1 MTSIHDSLTAFFQ
14 PGQIIEVRAISDDGM
29 ASGYFDSFESLV
41 QKVKILGDEGRY
53 QGIYVT
59 LNEVNPALLAR
70 RANRIK
76 TRLSKKDS
84 TTADADIIRR
94 RWFPI
99 DIDPVRPSGVSSS
112 EDEHASA
119 LWLADLVKGF
129 LSELGWPEPLVGDSG
144 NGAHL
149 LYRIDLPNDTESREL
164 VKGCLDTLS
173 ILFSNRT
180 EGSRCP
186 CLVDTANFN
195 AGRIWKLYGTLS
207 RKGDSTPERPHRR
220 SAIISSGDE
229 RVVTSEELKG
239 LVNLLPREDP
249 GPMKSSLSRNRP
261 GQVINLGEWLDVHHL
276 GYDAKPYMGGTLFV
290 LAECPFSGDHRDGA
304 YAIQFPSGAIFAGC
318 HHQSCGGGSQRW
330 TDLKEMFDG
339 PGKKRDFEGWR
350 KEQNRQRA
358 IAKMSGDI
366 PEPDKSPE
374 VSGEEKSRREK
385 VILRANEILG
395 SGDPLRFIIDT
406 FGLDHEGDR
415 VVAECLARSLASRSV
430 INSKGLHVSITGE
443 SGKGKSHT
451 VDTMLQQVP
460 DELRLDGRMS
470 DKALFYVEGL
480 RPGSV
485 IALDDIS
492 LSDQMQEILKG
503 VTTSFQKPFRYRTV
517 SKDRTGQVCT
527 IPERCVWWVAKVE
540 GSGDDQVWNRMLT
553 VWIDDSEEQDA
564 KVLART
570 LNDAKQMPS
579 TRPQTRDEVQ
589 VCQEIWRWVCPSWV
603 VIPYA
608 DRIRFQSSENRR
620 NPDMLLDLIKTNAV
634 LMQKQ
639 REQQEVDG
647 MTCIIA
653 TEEDFTAAARLFAAL
668 HGESGGQVTKL
679 TRKEAELIDA
689 IRDMHLEEVT
699 IAQMQSATGWSH
711 SVIYKML
718 HGYTSRGY
726 QYSGLLEKCPAI
738 SFHDR
743 TVTTGD
749 EGLSTQR
756 RSKVFTWNPYL
767 YDAWAEGGAV
777 WLSGP
782 TGGDDSDDGGNAGND
797 GPSQQIAG
805 SSREKRGHEEED
817 NSDLTQKKREKYSTA
832 EEVNVCSGGDPAPAG
847 VCTPV
852 HDPGVS
858 ADEGPRLPPR
868 PPIPSPCTV
877 TVPNDSGNLSPV
889 AATTRRSVEKSV
901 HPGRVAI
908 STINPKE
915 FRPVDGWPDKKPC
928 IVCGRK
934 PTHYQERMKGKEKP
948 GTLCKACYHRAVT
961 MKSSQF
967 RTIPGIIDVTR
978 LKRWT
983 GASVGRCHVCDGDA
997 IAWQDPGDHFGMCET
1012 CYSQLCESEVKV

>member
-1 MTSIHDSLTAFFQ
+1 MNSIHDSLTALFQ

-76 TRLSKKDS
+76 MRLSKKDS
-84 TTADADIIRR
+84 TTSDADILRR
-94 RWFPI
+94 RWLPI

-112 EDEHASA
+112 EEEHASA

-149 LYRIDLPNDTESREL
+149 LYRIDLPNDPESREL
-164 VKGCLDTLS
+164 VKGCLETLS
-173 ILFSNRT
+173 VLFSNRT

-220 SAIISSGDE
+220 SAILSLGNE
-229 RVVTSEELKG
+229 GVVSPEQMKN
-239 LVNLLPREDP
+239 LVSLLPKEDP
-249 GPMKSSLSRNRP
+249 GPMKSSLSRNKP

-276 GYDAKPYMGGTLFV
+276 LYDAKPYQGGMLYV
-290 LAECPFSGDHRDGA
+290 LSECPFSGDHRDGA
-304 YAIQFPSGAIFAGC
+304 YAIQFPSGAIYAGC

-330 TDLKEMFDG
+330 TELKEMFDG
-339 PGKKRDFEGWR
+339 PGKKRDFEAWR
-350 KEQNRQRA
+350 KEQNRKRA
-358 IAKMSGDI
+358 LAKMSGDI
-366 PEPDKSPE
+366 PDNPKIPE
-374 VSGEEKSRREK
+374 LTGEEKMHWEEVARKADEMLST
-385 VILRANEILG
+385 
-395 SGDPLRFIIDT
+395 GDPLRFIVDT

-570 LNDAKQMPS
+570 LNDAQQMPS
-579 TRPQTRDEVQ
+579 TRPQMRDEVQ
-589 VCQEIWRWVCPSWV
+589 VCQEIWRRLCPSWV

-608 DRIRFQSSENRR
+608 ERIRFQSSENRR

-639 REQQEVDG
+639 RDMSEVDG
-647 MTCIIA
+647 MSCVIA
-653 TEEDFTAAARLFAAL
+653 TEEDFFAASRLFAAL
-668 HGESGGQVTKL
+668 HGDSGGQVTKL

-689 IRDMHLEEVT
+689 LRDMHLEEMT
-699 IAQMQSATGWSH
+699 IAQLQTATSWSH

-749 EGLSTQR
+749 EGASTQR

-767 YDAWAEGGAV
+767 YEAWAEGGAV

-782 TGGDDSDDGGNAGND
+782 SDGDDSDDGGSTGNNGSSQQNAGVNRENPKQEEGEKGD
-797 GPSQQIAG
+797 LSQKE
-805 SSREKRGHEEED
+805 REE
-817 NSDLTQKKREKYSTA
+817 YCTA
-832 EEVNVCSGGDPAPAG
+832 EDERLCNANTPESVHDCA
-847 VCTPV
+847 PV
-852 HDPGVS
+852 HPSSVS
-858 ADEGPRLPPR
+858 ANNGPGFPPR
-868 PPIPSPCTV
+868 PPIPAPCLEE
-877 TVPNDSGNLSPV
+877 P
-889 AATTRRSVEKSV
+889 
-901 HPGRVAI
+901 
-908 STINPKE
+908 
-915 FRPVDGWPDKKPC
+915 
-928 IVCGRK
+928 
-934 PTHYQERMKGKEKP
+934 
-948 GTLCKACYHRAVT
+948 
-961 MKSSQF
+961 
-967 RTIPGIIDVTR
+967 
-978 LKRWT
+978 
-983 GASVGRCHVCDGDA
+983 
-997 IAWQDPGDHFGMCET
+997 
-1012 CYSQLCESEVKV
+1012 

>member
-1 MTSIHDSLTAFFQ
+1 MTSIHDSLTALFQ

-41 QKVKILGDEGRY
+41 QKVTILGDEGRY

-84 TTADADIIRR
+84 TTSDADILRR
-94 RWFPI
+94 RWLPI

-112 EDEHASA
+112 EDEHDSA

-129 LSELGWPEPLVGDSG
+129 LSELGWPEPLIGDSG

-164 VKGCLDTLS
+164 VKGCLETLS
-173 ILFSNRT
+173 FLFSNRT

-220 SAIISSGDE
+220 SAFITPGSGTVITPE
-229 RVVTSEELKG
+229 QMKG
-239 LVNLLPREDP
+239 LVALLPKEDP
-249 GPMKSSLSRNRP
+249 GPMKSSLSRNKP
-261 GQVINLGEWLDVHHL
+261 GQVTNLGEWLDVHHL

-290 LAECPFSGDHRDGA
+290 LSECPFSGDHRDGA
-304 YAIQFPSGAIFAGC
+304 YAVQFPSGAIFAGC
-318 HHQSCGGGSQRW
+318 HHQSCGGGTQRW

-339 PGKKRDFEGWR
+339 PGKKRDYEAWN
-350 KEQNRQRA
+350 KEQNRKRA
-358 IAKMSGDI
+358 LAKMSGDI
-366 PEPDKSPE
+366 PKPEKPSE
-374 VSGEEKSRREK
+374 VSGEEKNRREK
-385 VILRANEILG
+385 VILRVHEILG

-564 KVLART
+564 KVLSRT

-579 TRPQTRDEVQ
+579 TRPQTCEEVLI
-589 VCQEIWRWVCPSWV
+589 CQEIWRRLCPSWV

-620 NPDMLLDLIKTNAV
+620 NPDMLLDLIKTNAI

-639 REQQEVDG
+639 REIREVDG
-647 MTCIIA
+647 MSCVVAI
-653 TEEDFTAAARLFAAL
+653 EEDFSVAARLFAAL

-689 IRDMHLEEVT
+689 IRDLHLEEVT

-782 TGGDDSDDGGNAGND
+782 TGRDDSDDGGNAGND
-797 GPSQQIAG
+797 GPSQQVAG
-805 SSREKRGHEEED
+805 SSREKSEQEEED
-817 NSDLTQKKREKYSTA
+817 TSDLTQKKREKDSTA
-832 EEVNVCSGGDPAPAG
+832 EEVKVCSGGDPAPAG

-868 PPIPSPCTV
+868 PPIPSPCMV
-877 TVPNDSGNLSPV
+877 QAPNDSGSLPPA
-889 AATTRRSVEKSV
+889 AATTRQSKGDSA
-901 HPGRVAI
+901 HPGRVSI

-934 PTHYQERMKGKEKP
+934 PTHFQERTKGKERP

-961 MKSSQF
+961 MQSSQF
-967 RTIPGIIDVTR
+967 RTIPGIIDVNR
-978 LKRWT
+978 LERWT